1 MVSSGSSR
9 THITLLVS
17 LLIVIVAGFV
27 FAGYIM
33 DRQLNRLQDRLEQV
47 FRAESEP
54 KIHPV
59 VADTLNQLTELQASL
74 QEELTSLRDIADAS
88 HQQAERAFEA
98 TETLRQS
105 LMEQSAALATVDQNV
120 MELLALVPEETAL
133 AALAQAET
141 ARITQESIFDVYY
154 LLCHALHHQPVERVF
169 YPVGPGDNL
178 WSISARFTGNPGLY
192 NQIAQENNLID
203 NSIIRPGQWVWIP
216 TRLLSPTLRESLPA
230 LIPPQVASIC
240 GPLEIDLNV

>member
-17 LLIVIVAGFV
+17 LLIIIVAGFV
-27 FAGYIM
+27 LAGYIM
-33 DRQLNRLQDRLEQV
+33 DRQLFRLQDRLEQV

-59 VADTLNQLTELQASL
+59 VADTLKQITDLQASF
-74 QEELTSLRDIADAS
+74 QEELTTLREVAETS
-88 HQQAERAFEA
+88 QQQAARAIEA
-98 TETLRQS
+98 TEALQQT
-105 LMEQSAALATVDQNV
+105 LMEQANVLATLDQNV
-120 MELLALVPEETAL
+120 LELLELVPEETAL

-141 ARITQESIFDVYY
+141 ARLTQESIYEVYY

-192 NQIAQENNLID
+192 SQIAQENNLID

-216 TRLLSPTLRESLPA
+216 TRLLSPTLRETLPT
-230 LIPPQVASIC
+230 LIPPQVAAIC
-240 GPLEIDLNV
+240 GPLEIDRNV